1 MGRARHTPQGV
12 VIGESTQ
19 QALIGDDFS
28 VTTAFTLILTLVG
41 LDIVMSFLKQKNP
54 RLDRIMEGVPLII
67 VQDGKAIRDR
77 MDKARVDEADVL
89 EAVGTVGRDGAT
101 VEACQAI
108 IVVDAP
114 APAGGAVGGHSAIL
128 QQRVAGG
135 RATGAIAETYSIR
148 VQTTTTIGRGIRGES
163 AVIND

>member
-1 MGRARHTPQGV
+1 MDSVLRATAIYFFVWLLFRVAGKRTLSDATSFDFV
-12 VIGESTQ
+12 LLLVIGESTQ

-89 EAVGTVGRDGAT
+89 EAARRLQGLERMDQIKYAVLEISGGIT
-101 VEACQAI
+101 I
-108 IVVDAP
+108 IP
-114 APAGGAVGGHSAIL
+114 
-128 QQRVAGG
+128 R
-135 RATGAIAETYSIR
+135 
-148 VQTTTTIGRGIRGES
+148 
-163 AVIND
+163 